1 MAKDE
6 LSAEHMALLQ
16 EADQLGLDTLSYTSG
31 TQAGLRAL
39 REAIARQT
47 AALARE
53 AMAKRRIEQAEMDT
67 ADEEQATIRGA
78 FDEAM
83 EDTRGVLVRLVEWS
97 EWIPLGQDETE
108 PLMTV
113 ANGVSGFEAGKNE
126 RLLTVEAFGTQ
137 RIKHVDD
144 EGLSKRFMLYA
155 FKATL
160 AQNVH
165 TTLVSTLV
173 AAQGSKDEG
182 EVQKPQQPS
191 GLITPDN
198 GPGPNRAA
206 RRKQGN

>member
-1 MAKDE
+1 MSDE
-6 LSAEHMALLQ
+6 GPTGEHLALLQ
-16 EADQLGLDTLSYTSG
+16 EAQALQIDTTPWAEPDANLVT
-31 TQAGLRAL
+31 L

-47 AALARE
+47 EALARE
-53 AMAKRRIEQAEMDT
+53 AIAKRRIERAAMDA
-67 ADEEQATIRGA
+67 ADEEQAAIRGA

-83 EDTRGVLVRLVEWS
+83 GDTRGVLVRLVEWS
-97 EWIPLGQDETE
+97 EWIPVGQDETE

-137 RIKHVDD
+137 RLKHVDVD
-144 EGLSKRFMLYA
+144 GLSQRFMLYA

-165 TTLVSTLV
+165 TTMVSTLV
-173 AAQGSKDEG
+173 AAQGSNDEG

-206 RRKQGN
+206 RRKR

>member
-1 MAKDE
+1 MSDE
-6 LSAEHMALLQ
+6 GPTGEHLALLQ
-16 EADQLGLDTLSYTSG
+16 EAQALQIDTTPWAEPDANLVT
-31 TQAGLRAL
+31 L

-47 AALARE
+47 EALARE
-53 AMAKRRIEQAEMDT
+53 AIAKRRIERAAMDA
-67 ADEEQATIRGA
+67 ADEEQAAIRGA

-83 EDTRGVLVRLVEWS
+83 GDTRGVLVRLVEWS
-97 EWIPLGQDETE
+97 EWIPIGQDDTE

-137 RIKHVDD
+137 RLKHVDVD
-144 EGLSKRFMLYA
+144 GLSQRFMLYA

-165 TTLVSTLV
+165 TTMVSTLV
-173 AAQGSKDEG
+173 AAQGSNDEG

-206 RRKQGN
+206 RRKR

>member
-1 MAKDE
+1 MSDE
-6 LSAEHMALLQ
+6 GPTGEHLALLQ
-16 EADQLGLDTLSYTSG
+16 EAQALQIDTTPWAEPNANLGT
-31 TQAGLRAL
+31 L

-47 AALARE
+47 EALAKE
-53 AMAKRRIEQAEMDT
+53 AIAKRRIERAAMDA
-67 ADEEQATIRGA
+67 ADEEQAAIRGA

-83 EDTRGVLVRLVEWS
+83 GDTRGVLVRLVEWS
-97 EWIPLGQDETE
+97 EWIPVGQDETE

-137 RIKHVDD
+137 RLKHVDID
-144 EGLSKRFMLYA
+144 GLSKRFMLYA

-165 TTLVSTLV
+165 TTMVSTLV
-173 AAQGSKDEG
+173 TAQGSKDEG

-206 RRKQGN
+206 RRKR